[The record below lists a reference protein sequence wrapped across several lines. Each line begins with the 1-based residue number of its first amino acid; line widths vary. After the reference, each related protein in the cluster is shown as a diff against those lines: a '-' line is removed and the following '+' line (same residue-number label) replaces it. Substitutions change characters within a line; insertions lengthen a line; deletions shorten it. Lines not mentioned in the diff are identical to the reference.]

1 MIDKSKILQWSQQI
15 AQAFQPEQII
25 LFGSYAYGKPTDS
38 SDVDLLVIMP
48 FNGQPFRQAI
58 EILTQTNPGFAVD
71 LLVRTP
77 TQIQQRLD
85 WNDFFIREILD
96 KGTVLYAA
104 PHTRVA

>member
-15 AQAFQPEQII
+15 AQAFKPEQII
-25 LFGSYAYGKPTDS
+25 LFGSYAYGQPTDS

-48 FNGQPFRQAI
+48 FKGQPFRQAI
-58 EILTQTNPGFAVD
+58 KILTQANPDFAVD

-77 TQIQQRLD
+77 AQIQQRLD
-85 WNDFFIREILD
+85 WNDFFIHEILD

>member
-1 MIDKSKILQWSQQI
+1 MIDKSKILQWSQHI
-15 AQAFQPEQII
+15 AQAFQPEQIV
-25 LFGSYAYGKPTDS
+25 LFGSYAYGNPTDS

-48 FNGQPFRQAI
+48 FKGQPFRQAM
-58 EILTQTNPGFAVD
+58 EILTQTNPDFAVD